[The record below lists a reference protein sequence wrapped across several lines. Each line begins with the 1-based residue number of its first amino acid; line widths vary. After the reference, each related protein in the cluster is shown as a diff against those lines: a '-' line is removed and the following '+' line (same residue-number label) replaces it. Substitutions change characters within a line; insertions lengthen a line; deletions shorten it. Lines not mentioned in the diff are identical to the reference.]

1 MLAPNFAD
9 EAGVRRARVSAFSEH
24 LREPMISIKKYLD
37 SDHLSSEPEP
47 EPEEKGTVR
56 AALSAYG
63 SALVEMGNCSL
74 DACPGLGSD
83 LKDHLA
89 NLKAGLGVTIGA
101 KALST
106 TEASVKEEL
115 GAWGRQSAK
124 HYQSKARE
132 VKELLLVMARTAES
146 LGARDQRCAGQIES
160 VTTRL
165 KEIGSLEDLTEIRA
179 SIERSAVE
187 LKSSIDRMNEEG
199 KAALDEM
206 KTRVSTYQ
214 AKLEEAEKIAF
225 RDGLTGLRSRLCV
238 ETVIEDRIAS
248 GARFCVAISD
258 LNGFKAVND
267 QYGHVTGD
275 ELLKQFAAELRSAC
289 RSTDAI
295 GRWGGDEFMLVFD
308 GSLKDAEQQIER
320 VRRWVC
326 GNYELRAPS
335 GPVKL
340 RVDASI
346 GLAEH
351 KQGELLNDLVARA
364 DERMYAE
371 KSTARKIGPA
381 AGADGRERVA
391 TAR

>member
-1 MLAPNFAD
+1 
-9 EAGVRRARVSAFSEH
+9 
-24 LREPMISIKKYLD
+24 MISIKKYLD
-37 SDHLSSEPEP
+37 ADLLEQESEPEL
-47 EPEEKGTVR
+47 EGNASVR
-56 AALSAYG
+56 AALYAYG

-89 NLKAGLGVTIGA
+89 NLKAGLAVNIGA
-101 KALST
+101 KALSA

-115 GAWGRQSAK
+115 GGWGRQAAK
-124 HYQSKARE
+124 HYQGKARE
-132 VKELLLVMARTAES
+132 VKELLLVMARTTES
-146 LGARDQRCAGQIES
+146 LGARDQRCAGQIEN
-160 VTTRL
+160 VRTRL
-165 KEIGSLEDLTEIRA
+165 KDIVCLEDLTEIRA

-187 LKSSIDRMNEEG
+187 LKSSIDRMAEEG
-199 KAALDEM
+199 KAAIDEL
-206 KTRVSTYQ
+206 KTEVSTYQ

-225 RDGLTGLRSRLCV
+225 RDGLTGLRSRLCI
-238 ETVIEDRIAS
+238 ETVVEDRIRS

-267 QYGHVTGD
+267 RYGHVTGD
-275 ELLKQFAAELRSAC
+275 ELLKQFASELRSAC

-295 GRWGGDEFMLVFD
+295 GRWGGDEFMMVID

-326 GNYELRAPS
+326 GNYELRAHS

-346 GLAEH
+346 GIAEH
-351 KQGELLNDLVARA
+351 KQGELLNELLARA

-371 KSTARKIGPA
+371 KTTARNSGNASGANGSEKA
-381 AGADGRERVA
+381 AAERSGS
-391 TAR
+391 RL

>member
-1 MLAPNFAD
+1 
-9 EAGVRRARVSAFSEH
+9 
-24 LREPMISIKKYLD
+24 MISIKKYLD
-37 SDHLSSEPEP
+37 SDQLPPDVEPDAGE
-47 EPEEKGTVR
+47 TDAVR

-74 DACPGLGSD
+74 DACPGLGSE

-89 NLKAGLGVTIGA
+89 NLKAGLTAAMGGI
-101 KALST
+101 ALSA

-115 GAWGRQSAK
+115 GSWGRKSAK
-124 HYQSKARE
+124 HYQGKARE

-146 LGARDQRCAGQIES
+146 LGARDQRCAGQIEN

-165 KEIGSLEDLTEIRA
+165 KNIVSLENLTEIRA
-179 SIERSAVE
+179 SIEKSAVE
-187 LKSSIDRMNEEG
+187 LKSSIDRMTEEG
-199 KAALDEM
+199 KAAIDEM
-206 KTRVSTYQ
+206 RTRVSTYQ

-238 ETVIEDRIAS
+238 ESAIEDRIAS
-248 GARFCVAISD
+248 GAKFCVAITD
-258 LNGFKAVND
+258 LNGFKTVND

-275 ELLKQFAAELRSAC
+275 ELLKQFATELKSAC
-289 RSTDAI
+289 RSTDVI
-295 GRWGGDEFMLVFD
+295 GRWGGDEFMMVFD

-326 GNYELRAPS
+326 GNYELHAQS

-340 RVDASI
+340 LVDAAI

-351 KQGELLNDLVARA
+351 RPGELVNDLVARA
-364 DERMYAE
+364 DEQMYAE
-371 KSTARKIGPA
+371 KATTRKIGPA
-381 AGADGRERVA
+381 SGVSGGERVA
-391 TAR
+391 AARR

>member
-1 MLAPNFAD
+1 
-9 EAGVRRARVSAFSEH
+9 
-24 LREPMISIKKYLD
+24 MISIKKYLD
-37 SDHLSSEPEP
+37 SDDLQSEPEP
-47 EPEEKGTVR
+47 EPEGKETVR

-89 NLKAGLGVTIGA
+89 NLKAGLAVTMGA
-101 KALST
+101 KALNA
-106 TEASVKEEL
+106 TEASAKEEL
-115 GAWGRQSAK
+115 GAWGRRSAK
-124 HYQSKARE
+124 HYQGKARE
-132 VKELLLVMARTAES
+132 VKELLLAMARTAES
-146 LGARDQRCAGQIES
+146 LGARDQRCAGQIEI

-165 KEIGSLEDLTEIRA
+165 KKIVSLEDLTEIRA

-187 LKSSIDRMNEEG
+187 LKSSIDRMTEEG
-199 KAALDEM
+199 KAAIDEL
-206 KTRVSTYQ
+206 KTEVSTYQ

-225 RDGLTGLRSRLCV
+225 HDGLTGLRSRLCV
-238 ETVIEDRIAS
+238 ETLIEDRIAG
-248 GARFCVAISD
+248 GASFCVAISD

-275 ELLKQFAAELRSAC
+275 ELLKQFAAELKSAC

-295 GRWGGDEFMLVFD
+295 GRWGGDEFIIVFD
-308 GSLKDAEQQIER
+308 GLLTDAEQQIER

-326 GNYELRAPS
+326 GNYELRTPS
-335 GPVKL
+335 GTVKL
-340 RVDASI
+340 CVDASI

-351 KQGELLNDLVARA
+351 KPGELPNDLVARA

-371 KSTARKIGPA
+371 KTRAHKSGPA
-381 AGADGRERVA
+381 IGETRREQMAQVR
-391 TAR
+391 

>member
-1 MLAPNFAD
+1 MVGRIR
-9 EAGVRRARVSAFSEH
+9 AGESRGHMRR
-24 LREPMISIKKYLD
+24 PMISIKKYLD
-37 SDHLSSEPEP
+37 SDHPSDERKPESGADSSLL
-47 EPEEKGTVR
+47 

-83 LKDHLA
+83 LKDRLASLKA
-89 NLKAGLGVTIGA
+89 NLDPTVDS
-101 KALST
+101 KALSA
-106 TEASVKEEL
+106 TEASVSEEL
-115 GAWGRQSAK
+115 GAWGRQSAT

-132 VKELLLVMARTAES
+132 VKELLLMMARTAES
-146 LGARDQRCAGQIES
+146 LGTRDQRCAGQIEI

-165 KEIGSLEDLTEIRA
+165 RDIVNLDDLTQIRA
-179 SIERSAVE
+179 SIEKSAVE
-187 LKSSIDRMNEEG
+187 LKSSIDRMTEEG
-199 KAALDEM
+199 RAAIDELR
-206 KTRVSTYQ
+206 TEVSTYQ

-225 RDGLTGLRSRLCV
+225 RDALTGLRSRLR
-238 ETVIEDRIAS
+238 IEMVVQERIRN
-248 GARFCVAISD
+248 GAGFCVAISD

-275 ELLKQFAAELRSAC
+275 ELLKQFSAELKSAC

-326 GNYELRAPS
+326 GNYELRTSA
-335 GPVKL
+335 GTVKL
-340 RVDASI
+340 HVGASI

-351 KQGELLNDLVARA
+351 REGESLNELVARA
-364 DERMYAE
+364 DESMYAE
-371 KSTARKIGPA
+371 KAAARSTGP
-381 AGADGRERVA
+381 DNSIKERERT
-391 TAR
+391 TAVR

>member
-1 MLAPNFAD
+1 
-9 EAGVRRARVSAFSEH
+9 
-24 LREPMISIKKYLD
+24 MISIKKYLD
-37 SDHLSSEPEP
+37 SDHLQLEAEP
-47 EPEEKGTVR
+47 EPEER
-56 AALSAYG
+56 ALPAALSAYG

-89 NLKAGLGVTIGA
+89 SLSVGLSATIAVKTLGA
-101 KALST
+101 
-106 TEASVKEEL
+106 TEAQVKEEL

-124 HYQSKARE
+124 HYQGKARE
-132 VKELLLVMARTAES
+132 AKELLLVMVRIAES
-146 LGARDQRCAGQIES
+146 LGARDQRCAGRIES

-165 KEIGSLEDLTEIRA
+165 KEIVSLENLTEIRA

-187 LKSSIDRMNEEG
+187 LKSSIDQMNEEG
-199 KAALDEM
+199 RAAFDVL
-206 KTRVSTYQ
+206 KTEVSSYR

-225 RDGLTGLRSRLCV
+225 RDSLTGLRSRLCI
-238 ETVIEDRIAS
+238 ENVIEDRIVG
-248 GARFCVAISD
+248 GAPFCVALSD
-258 LNGFKAVND
+258 LNNFKAVND

-275 ELLKQFAAELRSAC
+275 ELLRQFAAELKSAC
-289 RSTDAI
+289 RSSDVI

-308 GSLKDAEQQIER
+308 GSFKDAEQQIER

-326 GNYELRAPS
+326 GNYELRGPS

-351 KQGELLNDLVARA
+351 RQGELLNDLVARA

-371 KSTARKIGPA
+371 KATARKSGPVS
-381 AGADGRERVA
+381 GESSRERIS
-391 TAR
+391 TTH

>member
-1 MLAPNFAD
+1 
-9 EAGVRRARVSAFSEH
+9 
-24 LREPMISIKKYLD
+24 MISIKRYLD
-37 SDHLSSEPEP
+37 SNQLPQEPEP
-47 EPEEKGTVR
+47 KENGLGR

-89 NLKAGLGVTIGA
+89 NLKAGLAVTTGV
-101 KALST
+101 KALGT
-106 TEASVKEEL
+106 TEASVREEL
-115 GAWGRQSAK
+115 SAWGRQSAK
-124 HYQSKARE
+124 HYQGKARE

-146 LGARDQRCAGQIES
+146 LGARDQRCAGQIEN

-165 KEIGSLEDLTEIRA
+165 KEIVSLEDLTEIRA

-187 LKSSIDRMNEEG
+187 LKGSIDRMNEEG
-199 KAALDEM
+199 KAAINEL
-206 KTRVSTYQ
+206 KTEVSTYQ

-238 ETVIEDRIAS
+238 ETLIEDRIAS

-275 ELLKQFAAELRSAC
+275 ELLRQFAAELKSAC

-351 KQGELLNDLVARA
+351 KPGELLNDLVARA
-364 DERMYAE
+364 DERMYAV

-381 AGADGRERVA
+381 CDGNTSEKVA
-391 TAR
+391 ATR

>member
-1 MLAPNFAD
+1 
-9 EAGVRRARVSAFSEH
+9 
-24 LREPMISIKKYLD
+24 MISIKKYLD
-37 SDHLSSEPEP
+37 SDRWQQDSEAEP
-47 EPEEKGTVR
+47 KENERVR

-89 NLKAGLGVTIGA
+89 NLKAGLAVSMGA
-101 KALST
+101 KALGT
-106 TEASVKEEL
+106 TEASVKDEL

-124 HYQSKARE
+124 HYQGKARE

-146 LGARDQRCAGQIES
+146 LGARDQRCAGQIEN

-165 KEIGSLEDLTEIRA
+165 KKIVCLEDLTEIRA

-199 KAALDEM
+199 KAAIDEL
-206 KTRVSTYQ
+206 KTEVSTYQ

-225 RDGLTGLRSRLCV
+225 RDGLTGLRSRLCI
-238 ETVIEDRIAS
+238 ETLIEDRIAS
-248 GARFCVAISD
+248 GAGFCAAIAD

-275 ELLKQFAAELRSAC
+275 ELLKQFAGELKSAC

-295 GRWGGDEFMLVFD
+295 GRWGGDEFVIVFD
-308 GSLKDAEQQIER
+308 GSAKDAEQQIER

-326 GNYELRAPS
+326 GNYELRGPS
-335 GPVKL
+335 GAVKL
-340 RVDASI
+340 RVDAAI
-346 GLAEH
+346 GLAEY
-351 KQGELLNDLVARA
+351 KPGELLNDLVARA

-371 KSTARKIGPA
+371 KTRAHKDGPA
-381 AGADGRERVA
+381 SAGSGREQRTA
-391 TAR
+391 TH

>member
-1 MLAPNFAD
+1 
-9 EAGVRRARVSAFSEH
+9 
-24 LREPMISIKKYLD
+24 MISIKKYLD
-37 SDHLSSEPEP
+37 SDHLQTDPDPEP
-47 EPEEKGTVR
+47 EGTETVR

-83 LKDHLA
+83 LKERLA
-89 NLKAGLGVTIGA
+89 NLKAGLALTMGA
-101 KALST
+101 KAMGA
-106 TEASVKEEL
+106 TEAKVKEEL
-115 GAWGRQSAK
+115 GTWGRQSAK
-124 HYQSKARE
+124 HYQGKARE

-165 KEIGSLEDLTEIRA
+165 KEIVSLEDLTEIRA

-187 LKSSIDRMNEEG
+187 LKGSIDRMNEEG
-199 KAALDEM
+199 KAAFDEL
-206 KTRVSTYQ
+206 KTEVSCYQ

-238 ETVIEDRIAS
+238 ETLIEDRIAG
-248 GARFCVAISD
+248 GAKFCVAIAD

-267 QYGHVTGD
+267 QHGHVAGD
-275 ELLKQFAAELRSAC
+275 ELLKQFAGELKSAC

-340 RVDASI
+340 RVDAAI

-351 KQGELLNDLVARA
+351 NSGELLNDLVARA
-364 DERMYAE
+364 DERMYAD
-371 KSTARKIGPA
+371 KNRAHRSG
-381 AGADGRERVA
+381 AGSEAGGREQVA
-391 TAR
+391 AR